1 MVSPIYRMN
10 GIEDTNSWSE
20 SMERYEVPFVIWA
33 NYDIDEEAVIGEI
46 SYDFS
51 EENIL
56 SVNYLNTLLFEA
68 AELPMSPFQK
78 YMKSIIK
85 DYPVLTA
92 NMFLDNEG
100 SYFGVNMSQSLPEQ
114 LKDYAI
120 LNYNHLFDAK
130 HRNDAWYTSPEM
142 P

>member
-1 MVSPIYRMN
+1 M
-10 GIEDTNSWSE
+10 
-20 SMERYEVPFVIWA
+20 
-33 NYDIDEEAVIGEI
+33 
-46 SYDFS
+46 
-51 EENIL
+51 
-56 SVNYLNTLLFEA
+56 
-68 AELPMSPFQK
+68 
-78 YMKSIIK
+78 
-85 DYPVLTA
+85 TA

-120 LNYNHLFDAK
+120 LNYNHLFDVT